1 MPQEIRYLL
10 FSNEEL
16 YQALADGTRAD
27 GRPLPRGFLKS
38 VVLDESTT
46 IVVTLI
52 CVTDHGVEVPTCFQ
66 QDHIIRALIAY
77 CGQRKIPM
85 SAKAAKTLEIKNGQI
100 ALLCTLGLKLAVPV
114 AQRRIHA
121 SVRRA

>member
-16 YQALADGTRAD
+16 YQALSAGSRAH

-38 VVLDESTT
+38 VVLGEATT
-46 IVVTLI
+46 IDVTLI
-52 CVTDHGVEVPTCFQ
+52 CVTDDGVEVPICFQ
-66 QDHIIRALIAY
+66 QHHIISALIAY

-100 ALLCTLGLKLAVPV
+100 ALLCALGLKLPVP
-114 AQRRIHA
+114 AANRRIQA
-121 SVRRA
+121 SIRRP